1 MSHPESDAYF
11 IVTSITTDSMGVY
24 KGILVVV
31 KTEIM
36 SASVGKLEVCVPGRS
51 YHMGLITL
59 QFLSGTLQV
68 CHRNMTSCLY
78 TNKGGSCKGV
88 LIGIALYIKE

>member
-11 IVTSITTDSMGVY
+11 IGASITTDSMGVY
-24 KGILVVV
+24 KGILAVA

-51 YHMGLITL
+51 YHVGLITL
-59 QFLSGTLQV
+59 WIFAW
-68 CHRNMTSCLY
+68 H
-78 TNKGGSCKGV
+78 
-88 LIGIALYIKE
+88 IASVSSEHDIMPVH